1 MKKIN
6 NKLGMKNIAA
16 IALALTMSLQAPA
29 AVFASEEASEPAIE
43 TQAPEPETQPPAPE
57 TQAPEPETQAPE
69 PETQA
74 PEPETQASETESQ
87 GTETESSESES
98 GQSETNES
106 EENSE
111 TMMESQ
117 ETLQASESQTD
128 SESMTESVTESLSET
143 GVETAWSDI
152 LSDDDVAAVIDLLR
166 SDTAIPVDGLPA
178 FLTQEMVS
186 GALKVQDEKGY
197 PASVVIAQI
206 IVESGNGA
214 YGSRGEDYEGLTK
227 LAFQYHNLFALK
239 GTGTVG
245 TVYVSPEE
253 LKHTSPLGA
262 ADYYF
267 RSYNTDME
275 SIDDWASFVAENY
288 DASLKKAR
296 NSEEFADALAAVW
309 STDRSYALDLRKAM
323 ADYDLA
329 RLDKLTLAQ
338 FEDML
343 SDYVNP
349 CPGSHITSGFGYRL
363 WDHKVHLGLDLATGS
378 IKIPTYAADS
388 GTVVSAAFGHS
399 VGNMIV
405 IDNGNGIV
413 TKYMH
418 HSKMYVKPGDYV
430 VKGQQIGLAGTTGHS
445 TGIHLHFQIEVNG
458 QPVNPLPYL
467 KSTASKAIPVKEE
480 ESKPLIESPSLD
492 LLTGFGEMNLAVYNS
507 VKLDAGDQS

>member
-1 MKKIN
+1 
-6 NKLGMKNIAA
+6 MKNIAA
-16 IALALTMSLQAPA
+16 VALALMMSLQVPA
-29 AVFASEEASEPAIE
+29 AVYAEEEDTEPVIE
-43 TQAPEPETQPPAPE
+43 TQAPEPE

-74 PEPETQASETESQ
+74 PEPETQAPETETDESETEQS
-87 GTETESSESES
+87 ETSESAESSETAAES
-98 GQSETNES
+98 RETVQV
-106 EENSE
+106 
-111 TMMESQ
+111 T
-117 ETLQASESQTD
+117 ESQTG
-128 SESMTESVTESLSET
+128 SESMTESDTESETESDSET
-143 GVETAWSDI
+143 ESETAWSDI

-178 FLTQEMVS
+178 YLTQEMVS
-186 GALKVQDEKGY
+186 GALKIQDEKGY

-206 IVESGNGA
+206 IVESGNGT
-214 YGSRGEDYEGLTK
+214 YGSRGEEYEGLTK
-227 LAFQYHNLFALK
+227 LAFQFHNLFALK

-245 TVYVSPEE
+245 TVYISPDE
-253 LKHTSPLGA
+253 LKHTSPLSA
-262 ADYYF
+262 PDYYF

-275 SIDDWASFVAENY
+275 SIDDWAAFVFENY
-288 DASLKKAR
+288 DATLKTAR
-296 NSEEFADALAAVW
+296 DAEEFADALAAVW

-323 ADYDLA
+323 ADYDLE
-329 RLDKLTLAQ
+329 RLDRLTLAQ

-378 IKIPTYAADS
+378 RKIPTYAADS
-388 GTVVSAAFGHS
+388 GTVVSASFGHS

-405 IDNGNGIV
+405 INNGNGIV

-418 HSKMYVKPGDYV
+418 HSKMYVKPGDHV

-467 KSTASKAIPVKEE
+467 KSTAAKAIPVSETE
-480 ESKPLIESPSLD
+480 DKPLIESPTMD